1 MTFQQYLYLKE
12 ATSAPI
18 TFGDLKQAIKKAAN
32 QKMAGKLVGSAVKG
46 AIKTTFNAGVGSTVF
61 GQGQNSID
69 PLDAIETAGDMAQTV
84 AARYLDPTGPI
95 LATFKKFMKVVD
107 NLRGNNI
114 LSKIDIDDEA
124 IDIVADNVEDSF
136 VFYMIK
142 TLNNF
147 PDNQVIPPGWSMTKE
162 LIRYLSNTYKGRTL
176 SVPEDLKT
184 SPSAPA
190 TPLPPKFS

>member
-1 MTFQQYLYLKE
+1 MTFKQYLYLKE

-46 AIKTTFNAGVGSTVF
+46 AIKTGFNAVI
-61 GQGQNSID
+61 GQGQSQGQSQID
-69 PLDAIETAGDMAQTV
+69 PLDAIEAAGDAAQAV

-124 IDIVADNVEDSF
+124 ADIVADNVEDSF
-136 VFYMIK
+136 IFYMIK

-176 SVPEDLKT
+176 SVPGDLKT

-190 TPLPPKFS
+190 TPLPPEFS